1 VRGAW
6 EGGSRGLPRASRASG
21 LLHVASTKMRRGGGG
36 ACFTSTCTVCSTSL
50 EKEGPRRDQESSAS
64 RPAARP
70 PTPSALQTGSGRT
83 LAEHRAHARRHART
97 QTKCA
102 MRISTS
108 FTAAASVSCQRPESL
123 DQIFPRNSSWH
134 ATCRAHGRA
143 RQSGPQIHSEPPPTL
158 LVFSV
163 LSPSSTTTECE
174 LL

>member
-1 VRGAW
+1 LGGRVEGPTEGFEGLGVITRREHQDATRRWGGLLHQHLHRLQHVVG
-6 EGGSRGLPRASRASG
+6 EGGS
-21 LLHVASTKMRRGGGG
+21 
-36 ACFTSTCTVCSTSL
+36 
-50 EKEGPRRDQESSAS
+50 E
-64 RPAARP
+64 ARP
-70 PTPSALQTGSGRT
+70 GEQRLETCRAPPDAQRVTLQTGSGRT